1 MNPSRS
7 RRMIGFLFVFLIAVA
22 GCVDYAEP
30 TGPVPVPEPEPGEL
44 TSAVVPADADAS
56 AARRSASR
64 ALAP

>member
-1 MNPSRS
+1 MSPSLS

-30 TGPVPVPEPEPGEL
+30 TGPVPVPEPDPGEL

-56 AARRSASR
+56 AARRPASR
-64 ALAP
+64 APAP